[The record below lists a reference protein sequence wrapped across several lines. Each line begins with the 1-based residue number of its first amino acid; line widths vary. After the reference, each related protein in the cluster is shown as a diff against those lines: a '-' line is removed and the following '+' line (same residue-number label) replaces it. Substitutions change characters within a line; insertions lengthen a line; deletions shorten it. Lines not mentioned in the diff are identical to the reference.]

1 MTRVRKAVIVGVV
14 YAELFRGART
24 ESEARNLEADLDG
37 RLFLTLIESPGEE
50 LENFFLN
57 YKFKAIR
64 SHSSALR

>member
-1 MTRVRKAVIVGVV
+1 MSFTQSCSAGREQSLKPGTSKLIS
-14 YAELFRGART
+14 T
-24 ESEARNLEADLDG
+24 G